1 MINTI
6 STIVGTSVIVATAIG
21 AVLKGFYKTNKEATD
36 DYIRLR
42 KIFEEKM
49 EKLETKLKHEI
60 ETEYLDVKTE
70 FKNIADKIDDMKSCY
85 VSNENFKTY
94 ATSISQ
100 LLQMSTDR
108 MTRIEATLDD
118 IRDDINVV
126 IRSDKNY
133 KQ

>member
-1 MINTI
+1 M
-6 STIVGTSVIVATAIG
+6 STAVGVI
-21 AVLKGFYKTNKEATD
+21 LKGFYKTNKEATE
-36 DYIRLR
+36 DYVKLR
-42 KIFEEKM
+42 KIFEEKL
-49 EKLETKLKHEI
+49 EKLEVKLKHDI
-60 ETEYLDVKTE
+60 ESEYLDVKTE

-126 IRSDKNY
+126 IRSEK
-133 KQ
+133 KI

>member
-1 MINTI
+1 MINLI
-6 STIVGTSVIVATAIG
+6 STVISTSVVMSTAVGVI
-21 AVLKGFYKTNKEATD
+21 LKGFYKTNKEATE
-36 DYIRLR
+36 DYVKLR
-42 KIFEEKM
+42 KIFEEKL
-49 EKLETKLKHEI
+49 EKLEVKLKHDI
-60 ETEYLDVKTE
+60 ESEYLDVKTE

-126 IRSDKNY
+126 IRNEK
-133 KQ
+133 KV

>member
-1 MINTI
+1 MIEAI
-6 STIVGTSVIVATAIG
+6 STIIGTGVVVSTAIG
-21 AVLKGFYKTNKEATD
+21 AILKGFYKTNREATED
-36 DYIRLR
+36 SNRLE
-42 KIFEEKM
+42 KDFEEKL
-49 EKLETKLKHEI
+49 EKLETKLRHEI

-126 IRSDKNY
+126 IRSDK
-133 KQ
+133 KI

>member
-1 MINTI
+1 MINLI
-6 STIVGTSVIVATAIG
+6 STVISTSVVMSTAVGVI
-21 AVLKGFYKTNKEATD
+21 LKGFYKTNKEATE
-36 DYIRLR
+36 DYVKLR
-42 KIFEEKM
+42 KIFEEKL
-49 EKLETKLKHEI
+49 EKLEVKLKHDI
-60 ETEYLDVKTE
+60 ESEYLDVKTE

-126 IRSDKNY
+126 IRSEK
-133 KQ
+133 KI